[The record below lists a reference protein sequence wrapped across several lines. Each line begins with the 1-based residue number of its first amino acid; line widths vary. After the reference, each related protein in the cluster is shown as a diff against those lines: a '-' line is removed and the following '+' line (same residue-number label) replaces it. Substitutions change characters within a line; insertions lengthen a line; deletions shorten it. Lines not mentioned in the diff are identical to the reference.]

1 MNPEIQAAFITG
13 SFGVIATV
21 IGAVV
26 ALTISRKISKRQ
38 KLEEDLKEAVSDIRF
53 LLAVEEAHCERHRET
68 DGESYKNRTRQ
79 VVRDDKGRSFSGRF
93 TPGNWS

>member
-26 ALTISRKISKRQ
+26 ALVISRKISKRQ
-38 KLEEDLKEAVSDIRF
+38 KLEEDLKEAVADIGF
-53 LLAVEEAHCERHRET
+53 LLAVEEAHCEKHREA

-79 VVRDDKGRSFSGRF
+79 AVRDDKGLSFSSRF